1 MKNYFSGKSQPS
13 PKTPGLSVSKKK
25 RLSFPPT
32 LSQKKSSKPELRL
45 CSKKFKVQKRLS
57 SIHKVSQS
65 EQVILFDAL
74 SPDQLLK

>member
-1 MKNYFSGKSQPS
+1 M
-13 PKTPGLSVSKKK
+13 

-32 LSQKKSSKPELRL
+32 LSQKKVRNLDLDCVQENLKA
-45 CSKKFKVQKRLS
+45 QKRLS

-74 SPDQLLK
+74 SPDQLFEITIMSILAHRISYLTHYKSN